1 MTIREFENDD
11 DSDDDS
17 EVNVDENDDTRPRTA
32 MMTRSRRQRRREKTN
47 SVRFCCFFF
56 TFVYFCFLLFVSP
69 LLWIILTILM
79 TRVRVIGL
87 AHAGKP
93 YGIVIWSLAE
103 KNLSSLVAKKK
114 FFVLSFFLAFF
125 SLKTKGWGG
134 TRHSRRPLLKV
145 AIRWRSWRWRDL
157 QTNQSTSLCRD

>member
-1 MTIREFENDD
+1 MTIKEFENDD
-11 DSDDDS
+11 DGDDDND
-17 EVNVDENDDTRPRTA
+17 VNVDENDDTRSRTA
-32 MMTRSRRQRRREKTN
+32 IMTRSRRQRRREKTN
-47 SVRFCCFFF
+47 SVRFCCFF
-56 TFVYFCFLLFVSP
+56 TFVYFCFLLFVSA

-103 KNLSSLVAKKK
+103 KKLSSLVAKKK